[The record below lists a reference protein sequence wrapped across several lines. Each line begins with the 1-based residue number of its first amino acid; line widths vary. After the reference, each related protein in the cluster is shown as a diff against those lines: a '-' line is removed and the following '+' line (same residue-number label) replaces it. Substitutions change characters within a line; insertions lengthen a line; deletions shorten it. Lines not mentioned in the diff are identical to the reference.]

1 MFPKC
6 NFSLVFFRNCKYIVI
21 IIFSTSSLNIIIYD
35 NFNNKSFQVGV
46 RFNQSDKR
54 TNLPFQFLAACR
66 LVSIFNDRLFLV
78 VECALSFIWDE
89 LRYAITIFLARKA
102 CRSLTFSHF
111 LKFTFNVS
119 SNFHCQFKFFTL
131 HSCFIF

>member
-1 MFPKC
+1 MQLLACLLLKLQAHSNHHF
-6 NFSLVFFRNCKYIVI
+6 LHIQLRYMI
-21 IIFSTSSLNIIIYD
+21 TSM
-35 NFNNKSFQVGV
+35 G
-46 RFNQSDKR
+46 NQR
-54 TNLPFQFLAACR
+54 VYLPFQFLAACR

-89 LRYAITIFLARKA
+89 LRHAITIFLARKA